1 MKFPILENHA
11 NIVNLIP
18 KEFTKE
24 EIAQIR
30 TVFPKAYSKKSYS
43 LRNDQNL
50 LSAECQWYDD
60 VLYADFGYTK
70 SMQIRKGIVHI
81 SFYKLEYDRPEPLS
95 YLPRQIGF
103 YHCSKKWDTLD
114 DLKKIKEYSYD

>member
-1 MKFPILENHA
+1 MKFHILENHA

-18 KEFTKE
+18 KEFTQE

-43 LRNDQNL
+43 LRNEQNL

-60 VLYADFGYTK
+60 VLYADFW
-70 SMQIRKGIVHI
+70 IH
-81 SFYKLEYDRPEPLS
+81 
-95 YLPRQIGF
+95 
-103 YHCSKKWDTLD
+103 
-114 DLKKIKEYSYD
+114 

>member
-18 KEFTKE
+18 KEFTQE

-30 TVFPKAYSKKSYS
+30 TVFPKAYSKKLYS
-43 LRNDQNL
+43 LRNEQNL

-70 SMQIRKGIVHI
+70 SMQIRRGVVHI

-114 DLKKIKEYSYD
+114 DLNKIKEYSYD